1 MPQKYSK
8 NKNSI
13 PFLKKYVGF
22 KKNMNFFATLFF
34 ICTALQTMK
43 THEIEF
49 IFEESDKNPVI
60 IKAVEGESIL
70 EAALD
75 AGIHIQHNCG
85 GVCACTTCHVYI
97 EEGMENLSEMEE
109 KEQDRID
116 LADNV
121 KLESRLA
128 CQCQVY
134 GRVKVFVPDQSV
146 YLGH

>member
-1 MPQKYSK
+1 
-8 NKNSI
+8 
-13 PFLKKYVGF
+13 
-22 KKNMNFFATLFF
+22 
-34 ICTALQTMK
+34 MK
-43 THEIEF
+43 THQIEF
-49 IFEESDKNPVI
+49 IFEESHKQPTI

-97 EEGMENLSEMEE
+97 EEGMENLSEMDE

-121 KLESRLA
+121 RLESRLA
-128 CQCQVY
+128 CQCQVF
-134 GRVKVFVPDQSV
+134 GSVKVFVPDQSV

>member
-1 MPQKYSK
+1 MRIKLL
-8 NKNSI
+8 N
-13 PFLKKYVGF
+13 
-22 KKNMNFFATLFF
+22 
-34 ICTALQTMK
+34 MK

-49 IFEESDKNPVI
+49 IFEESDKKPVT

-97 EEGMENLSEMEE
+97 EEGMENLSEMSE

-128 CQCQVY
+128 CQCEVY
-134 GRVKVFVPDQSV
+134 GRVRVLVPDQSV

>member
-1 MPQKYSK
+1 M
-8 NKNSI
+8 
-13 PFLKKYVGF
+13 KKYYGF
-22 KKNMNFFATLFF
+22 IPYLNFFTDLFF
-34 ICTALQTMK
+34 LFAHNIQVMK

-49 IFEESDKNPVI
+49 IFEESHKKPTI

-97 EEGMENLSEMEE
+97 EEGMKNLSEMSE
-109 KEQDRID
+109 KEEDRVD

-128 CQCQVY
+128 CQCLVY
-134 GRVKVFVPDQSV
+134 GKVKVLVPDQSG